1 MKQLVEFSLDDGTS
15 VLVEVD
21 EPETGGVVRAGRA
34 GEIVEKVQYTFSE
47 ALDRVKPAAETII
60 NKLRTLDVTPDEI
73 QVEFGIKLSAEAGA
87 FFASASTEANFA
99 ITLSWKREGK

>member
-1 MKQLVEFSLDDGTS
+1 MKQLVEFALDDGTT

-21 EPETGGVVRAGRA
+21 EPESEGIVRAGRA

-47 ALDRVKPAAETII
+47 ALDKVKPAAETII
-60 NKLRTLDVTPDEI
+60 NKLRNLDVTPDEI

-99 ITLSWKREGK
+99 ITLSWKRGNQ

>member
-1 MKQLVEFSLDDGTS
+1 MKQLVEFALDDGTT

-21 EPETGGVVRAGRA
+21 EPESGGIVRAGRA

-47 ALDRVKPAAETII
+47 ALDKVKPAAETII
-60 NKLRTLDVTPDEI
+60 NKLRNLDVTPDEI

-99 ITLSWKREGK
+99 ITLSWKRGNQ